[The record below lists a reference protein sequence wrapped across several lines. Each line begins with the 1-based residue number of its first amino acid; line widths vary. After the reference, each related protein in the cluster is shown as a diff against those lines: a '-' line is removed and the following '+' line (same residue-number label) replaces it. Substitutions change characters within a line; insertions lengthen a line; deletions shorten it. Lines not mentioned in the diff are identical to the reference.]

1 MALLDI
7 KLFLRVSRAKAVG
20 RREAR
25 DGYVTLEGFWKD
37 PPGYVEK
44 IVWPNYV
51 EGHRWMFEGG
61 RVEGG
66 ELDGEALGREGVL
79 GMVGRG
85 EDVEFGETLEW
96 YVGFLAFL
104 SFPSFPLG
112 CLLVCLAIS
121 VSGVVAIHAATLLL
135 NYPARCG

>member
-1 MALLDI
+1 MSLLDI
-7 KLFLRVSRAKAVG
+7 KLFLRVSKAKAIG

-51 EGHRWMFEGG
+51 EAHRWMFEGG
-61 RVEGG
+61 VVEGG
-66 ELDGEALGREGVL
+66 ELDGAVLEREGVL

-85 EDVEFGETLEW
+85 EDVAFGETLEW
-96 YVGFLAFL
+96 YVYPWAECLAVLVPVF
-104 SFPSFPLG
+104 G
-112 CLLVCLAIS
+112 CLRLGS
-121 VSGVVAIHAATLLL
+121 MAAPEAAALLL
-135 NYPARCG
+135 KYFGRYG

>member
-7 KLFLRVSRAKAVG
+7 KLLLRVRKAKAIG

-44 IVWPNYV
+44 SVWPNYV
-51 EGHRWMFEGG
+51 EEHRWMFEGG

-66 ELDGEALGREGVL
+66 ELDRGVMEREGVL

-96 YVGFLAFL
+96 YVFFLFFSSFSFL
-104 SFPSFPLG
+104 LKLS
-112 CLLVCLAIS
+112 VCLFVCWAIS
-121 VSGVVAIHAATLLL
+121 VSGGGG
-135 NYPARCG
+135 Y